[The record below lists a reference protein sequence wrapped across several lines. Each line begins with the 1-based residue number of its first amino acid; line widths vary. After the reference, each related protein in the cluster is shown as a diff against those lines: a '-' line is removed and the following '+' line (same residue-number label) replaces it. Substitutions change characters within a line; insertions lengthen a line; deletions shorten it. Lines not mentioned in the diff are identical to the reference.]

1 MTPGARLAAAIELL
15 DGIERDGR
23 GADRY
28 MASFFRARRY
38 MGSGDRAAVRERAYG
53 VMRGRARL
61 DWWLARAGSAAN
73 ARTRVLADVAFAL
86 DGANPGA
93 AAQLFSGLGHSPSSL
108 SAVEAAMLGVIAG
121 QALDHSEQDSAT
133 RAEVPAWLW
142 PQLAH
147 LGADELAA
155 LNRPAPVDLRTNALK
170 TTRAHALGTL
180 AASGVN
186 AEATS
191 LSHLGLRLHRPIRLE
206 SLPAYKE
213 GLVEVQD
220 EGSQL
225 AALLVGARPGMTVID
240 WCAGAG
246 GKTLA
251 LASDMAMGAGA
262 TASRLVA
269 CDASEARLA
278 ALAPRAAR
286 AGVANIE
293 ICVPA
298 ESCALAADRVLVD
311 APCSGSG
318 TWRRHPEA
326 KWRLTSEYLADYVAR
341 QDRILAVAAERVR
354 PGGRLVFVT
363 CSVLAAEGEARIGD
377 FLAAHADFFPV
388 PAAEN
393 WAQTLGTKAPEG
405 IGGDTLRLT
414 PGRHG
419 TDGFFISAMERRP

>member
-23 GADRY
+23 GADRH

-53 VMRGRARL
+53 VMRRRARL
-61 DWWLARAGSAAN
+61 DWWLACVGSAAH
-73 ARTRVLADVAFAL
+73 ARTRVLADVAFAP
-86 DGANPGA
+86 DGANSET
-93 AAQLFSGLGHSPSSL
+93 AAQLFSGLGHAPAAL
-108 SAVEAAMLGVIAG
+108 SAAEAATLGVFAG
-121 QALDHSEQDSAT
+121 QALDHPGQDSAT
-133 RAEVPAWLW
+133 RAEMPAWLW

-147 LGADELAA
+147 LGVDELAA
-155 LNRPAPVDLRTNALK
+155 LNRPAPVDLRANALK
-170 TTRAHALGTL
+170 TTRARALATL

-186 AEATS
+186 AEATP
-191 LSHLGLRLHRPIRLE
+191 LSPLGLRLHRPIRLE
-206 SLPAYKE
+206 SLPAYKD

-251 LASDMAMGAGA
+251 LASEMTMTGAMTG
-262 TASRLVA
+262 RLVA

-326 KWRLTSEYLADYVAR
+326 KWRLTPEHLADYVAR
-341 QDRILAVAAERVR
+341 QDRVLAAAAERVR
-354 PGGRLVFVT
+354 PGGRLIYVT
-363 CSVLAAEGEARIGD
+363 CSVLAAEGEARLGE
-377 FLAAHADFFPV
+377 FLAAHADFVPV

-393 WAQTLGTKAPEG
+393 WAQTLGTKTPEG
-405 IGGDTLRLT
+405 TDGDTLRLT
-414 PGRHG
+414 PWCHG
-419 TDGFFISAMERRP
+419 TDGFFIGVMERRP